1 MSFSVNRLKWA
12 LLITVS
18 GLVVL
23 AAAELALR
31 VADFSYYWALYK
43 RPDPVLGWAPPPGT
57 EAWQRFEGRARVRI
71 NSAGFRD
78 REHATGKPPGTLRIA
93 ILGDSFAEAVQ
104 VPLEHTFWSVLE
116 RQLGDCRALEEW
128 SIEVL
133 NFGVSGYST
142 AQELLTLRHRV
153 WSFQPDVVLL
163 AFFVANDL
171 VENSPVLDE
180 DPLRPYFV
188 YEGDRLVLDDSYR
201 RSARYRRH
209 DSWYGGMGAG
219 LLGHSRLLQALHRA
233 LDIVQVRWQGRS
245 QAAASEAPNFP
256 VDPRLD
262 VRAFRAPADPD
273 WRAAWRVTEG
283 LLKEMDR
290 ATRDHG
296 ARLVVVTLST
306 GIQVHPDP
314 ELRAR
319 FADFLGVEHLFYPDW
334 RIRALGDA
342 EGFAVINLAA
352 DMQLAATFYGLWLH
366 GFDNTRPGIGHWNE
380 TGHAMAGEQIA
391 DRLCHGELP
400 AWLQK
405 R

>member
-1 MSFSVNRLKWA
+1 VGVRWIKRS

-18 GLVVL
+18 SLAVL

-31 VADFSYYWALYK
+31 MADFSYYWALYK

-57 EAWQRFEGRARVRI
+57 EAWQRFEGRALVRI

-78 REHATGKPPGTLRIA
+78 REHLTGKPPGTLRIA

-116 RQLGDCRALEEW
+116 QRLRDCRALQER
-128 SIEVL
+128 SVEVL

-142 AQELLTLRHRV
+142 AQALLTLRHRA
-153 WSFQPDVVLL
+153 WTFQPDMVLL
-163 AFFVANDL
+163 AFFVGNDL
-171 VENSPVLDE
+171 VENSRVLDE
-180 DPLRPYFV
+180 DSLRPYFV
-188 YEGDRLVLDDSYR
+188 YEGDRLVLDDAYR
-201 RSARYRRH
+201 QSARYRRQV
-209 DSWYGGMGAG
+209 SWYGRMAAG
-219 LLGHSRLLQALHRA
+219 LLAHSRLLQALHRA
-233 LDIVQVRWQGRS
+233 LDVVQVRWQGRS
-245 QAAASEAPNFP
+245 QAAVSGAPGFP

-262 VRAFRAPADPD
+262 VRVFKEPADPA

-283 LLKEMDR
+283 LLKDMHR
-290 ATRDHG
+290 TTHDHG

-319 FADFLGVEHLFYPDW
+319 FAEFLGVENLFYPDW
-334 RIRALGDA
+334 RIRALGDE
-342 EGFAVINLAA
+342 EGFAVINLAPP
-352 DMQLAATFYGLWLH
+352 MQLAATFYGLWLH
-366 GFDNTRPGIGHWNE
+366 GFANTRPGIGHWNE

-391 DRLCHGELP
+391 DRLCHGKLS